1 MYWTYNSIESILEE
15 LHDIHFRGVK
25 LSESLLLAKRFN
37 LVYQAMI
44 CKVSSACGHR

>member
-1 MYWTYNSIESILEE
+1 MKKNRIESPMYWTYNSIESILEE

-37 LVYQAMI
+37 LVL
-44 CKVSSACGHR
+44 SSNDM